1 MKSHKRYRNI
11 IIVGASLLILP
22 GMALGQSDSLS
33 PKTVDTVSADG
44 SRAKIH
50 SLYTGLGG
58 GTNLIYLGSTISD
71 GKPFYSASLT
81 YGYRNSL
88 FVSASALHMS
98 GTDPFVSLYATTLNY
113 SHSFNSWFDI
123 SADVAGYKTA
133 GSYGDSLFSD
143 FASVNLTTG
152 FDWKLIY
159 TRVSLYGLI
168 SDENGFY
175 LQVRNSRYFETPE
188 FFKGKARVSF
198 DPDIDMLFGELVNVE
213 TLSGMKLYGKTAPFI
228 HYGKR
233 NGSPGENSN
242 RRFGLLDFEFSI
254 PVTFS
259 YGNFSLEGTAS
270 YLLPVRSDPY
280 YPVPKGFSFF
290 LSAMFKIF

>member
-1 MKSHKRYRNI
+1 MKSYTRYRNI
-11 IIVGASLLILP
+11 VIAGAYFLILP
-22 GMALGQSDSLS
+22 GMVSGQSDSLS
-33 PKTVDTVSADG
+33 LMAGDSVSVKG
-44 SRAKIH
+44 SSTEIH
-50 SLYTGLGG
+50 SLYTGLGA

-71 GKPFYSASLT
+71 GKPFYSASMT

-88 FVSASALHMS
+88 FVSASASHLS
-98 GTDPFVSLYATTLNY
+98 GTDPFISLYAMTLNY

-133 GSYGDSLFSD
+133 RSYGDSLFSD

-168 SDENGFY
+168 SDENGLY

-188 FFKGKARVSF
+188 FLKGKARISF

-213 TLSGMKLYGKTAPFI
+213 TSSGMRTYGKLPPFV
-228 HYGKR
+228 HSGNR
-233 NGSPGENSN
+233 NGTGVTRN
-242 RRFGLLDFEFSI
+242 RRFGLLDFDFSL

-259 YGNFSLEGTAS
+259 YGNFSLEGTVS
-270 YLLPVRSDPY
+270 YLLPVRSDPN

-290 LSAMFKIF
+290 LNAMFKIF